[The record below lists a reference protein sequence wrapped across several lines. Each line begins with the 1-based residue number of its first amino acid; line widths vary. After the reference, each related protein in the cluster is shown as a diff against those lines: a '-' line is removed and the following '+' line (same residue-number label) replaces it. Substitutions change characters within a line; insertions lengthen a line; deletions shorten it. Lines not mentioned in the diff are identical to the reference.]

1 MEKLLEEFSFGLFF
15 WQLLLFGLLVILL
28 RKFAWKPILNAV
40 NAREAGIK
48 NALEAAEVAK
58 KEMQS
63 ITADNE
69 KLLKEARIERD
80 VLLKEA
86 RELKDNIVAEAKVQA
101 KAEGDMMIQQ
111 AKSAI
116 VTEKKAAI
124 ADLKSQ
130 VASLA
135 VDIAEK
141 MIKEKLSDAEKQLAL
156 VERMVDDIKLN

>member
-15 WQLLLFGLLVILL
+15 WQLLLFGLLVLLL
-28 RKFAWKPILNAV
+28 RKFAWKPILDAV

-48 NALEAAEVAK
+48 NALAAAEAAK
-58 KEMQS
+58 KEMQN

-69 KLLKEARIERD
+69 KLLKEARVERD

-86 RELKDNIVAEAKVQA
+86 RELKDNIVAEAKAQA
-101 KAEGDMMIQQ
+101 KAEGDTIIQQ

-141 MIKEKLSDAEKQLAL
+141 IIKEKLSDSKKQLEL